1 MVLDDNNSQIGI
13 EFASRKPIYIG
24 HGYCPVNNFDLP
36 LCFRHGLYILVSLDA
51 NAIPIWLLLSSR
63 TINVNFYNSTF

>member
-36 LCFRHGLYILVSLDA
+36 LCFRHGLYILVSLD
-51 NAIPIWLLLSSR
+51 PG
-63 TINVNFYNSTF
+63 V